1 MPYDIEDYREDQYK
15 DYMASLIWE
24 EEEEEEKTDE
34 ETIEEF
40 SEKHCLDIDSVTA
53 EWEAVKE
60 NYNNEIWKYLNEMAR
75 RGDFG
80 AHLA

>member
-15 DYMASLIWE
+15 DFMASLID
-24 EEEEEEKTDE
+24 EEEEEKTDE
-34 ETIEEF
+34 ETIEYF

-75 RGDFG
+75 RGDFD

>member
-15 DYMASLIWE
+15 DFQASLNDE
-24 EEEEEEKTDE
+24 QEEEKTFE
-34 ETIEEF
+34 EAIEEF
-40 SEKHCLDIDSVTA
+40 SEEHCLDIDSVTA

-75 RGDFG
+75 RGDFD